1 MTEIKLPPLARW
13 ELDRDY
19 LSRSRPEL
27 FDELWGNNATR
38 VLAMHAGKVLLR
50 ADSQTP
56 KLNLMQVDQ
65 VPTANLRVYLGK
77 TSSATSSE
85 EAGAAIVLAIV
96 NENSANQIE
105 PDASKWIGLRSLG
118 AELSDRDAG
127 LFTQALALYN
137 WHEINQHCPKCGTP
151 TVVEQGG
158 WARRCF
164 KDNNEIFPRTDPAI
178 IVAITDQ
185 EDRILL
191 GSQGTWEQNRWSIL
205 AGFVEAGESL
215 EAAVVREMKEECG
228 LEVFEVEYLYSQSWP
243 FPQSLMLGFK
253 AKADSSIEFV
263 PDGEEIVKLRWF
275 SRAEIAAEAKSILLP
290 SDSTISRA
298 LIELWYGSAID
309 SAAEETKNG
318 QQ

>member
-1 MTEIKLPPLARW
+1 
-13 ELDRDY
+13 
-19 LSRSRPEL
+19 
-27 FDELWGNNATR
+27 
-38 VLAMHAGKVLLR
+38 MHGGKVLLR
-50 ADSQTP
+50 ADSETP
-56 KLNLMQVDQ
+56 KLNLMPVDQ

-77 TSSATSSE
+77 TTSATSH
-85 EAGAAIVLAIV
+85 EASGAAIVLAIV

-105 PDASKWIGLRSLG
+105 PDGSKWIGLRSLG

-137 WHEINQHCPKCGTP
+137 WHENNAHCPKCGTP
-151 TVVEQGG
+151 TVIEQGG

-185 EDRILL
+185 QGRILL
-191 GSQGTWEQNRWSIL
+191 GSQGTWEHNRWSVL

-228 LEVFEVEYLYSQSWP
+228 LEVFDIQYLYSQSWP
-243 FPQSLMLGFK
+243 FPQSLMLGFS
-253 AKADSSIEFV
+253 AKADSSIEFL

-275 SRAEIAAEAKSILLP
+275 SKAEIAAEAKSLLLP
-290 SDSTISRA
+290 SDSTISRS
-298 LIELWYGSAID
+298 LIELWYGSPID
-309 SAAEETKNG
+309 SAAEEAKNG

>member
-1 MTEIKLPPLARW
+1 MQ
-13 ELDRDY
+13 
-19 LSRSRPEL
+19 S
-27 FDELWGNNATR
+27 TR
-38 VLAMHAGKVLLR
+38 VLVLHEGKALVRKGLSSPELYLL
-50 ADSQTP
+50 P
-56 KLNLMQVDQ
+56 VEK
-65 VPTANLRVYLGK
+65 VPAANLRVYLGK
-77 TSSATSSE
+77 TTIE
-85 EAGAAIVLAIV
+85 TPLEAKGSAIVLAVV
-96 NENSANQIE
+96 NDNSAMSIE
-105 PDASKWIGLRSLG
+105 ADPSLWQSLRALG
-118 AELSDRDAG
+118 AVLSDRDAG
-127 LFTQALALYN
+127 LFTQSLAVAN
-137 WHEINQHCPKCGTP
+137 WHEKNQHCPKCGTP
-151 TVVEQGG
+151 TVIEQGG
-158 WARRCF
+158 WVRRCF

-228 LEVFEVEYLYSQSWP
+228 LDVFDVEYLYSQSWP
-243 FPQSLMLGFK
+243 FPQSLMLGFT
-253 AKADSSIEFV
+253 AKADSSIVFL

-275 SRAEIAAEAKSILLP
+275 SRAEIAAEAKSLLLP

-318 QQ
+318 EQ

>member
-1 MTEIKLPPLARW
+1 
-13 ELDRDY
+13 
-19 LSRSRPEL
+19 
-27 FDELWGNNATR
+27 
-38 VLAMHAGKVLLR
+38 MHEGKVLLR
-50 ADSQTP
+50 TDSETP
-56 KLNLMQVDQ
+56 ILNLMPVDQ

-77 TSSATSSE
+77 TTSATAFE
-85 EAGAAIVLAIV
+85 VAGAAIVLAIV

-105 PDASKWIGLRSLG
+105 SDTSKWIGLRSLG
-118 AELSDRDAG
+118 ADLSDRDAG

-185 EDRILL
+185 DDRILL
-191 GSQGTWEQNRWSIL
+191 GSQGTWEHNRWSIL

-228 LEVFEVEYLYSQSWP
+228 LDVFEIEYLYSQSWP

-253 AKADSSIEFV
+253 AKADSSKEFL

-275 SRAEIAAEAKSILLP
+275 SRAEIAAEAKSLLLP
-290 SDSTISRA
+290 SDSTISRS

-309 SAAEETKNG
+309 SASEETKNG

>member
-1 MTEIKLPPLARW
+1 
-13 ELDRDY
+13 
-19 LSRSRPEL
+19 
-27 FDELWGNNATR
+27 
-38 VLAMHAGKVLLR
+38 MHGGKVLLR
-50 ADSQTP
+50 ADSETP
-56 KLNLMQVDQ
+56 KLNLMPVDQ

-77 TSSATSSE
+77 TTSATSH
-85 EAGAAIVLAIV
+85 EASGAAIVLAIV

-105 PDASKWIGLRSLG
+105 PDGSKWIGLRSLG

-137 WHEINQHCPKCGTP
+137 WHENNAHCPKCGTP
-151 TVVEQGG
+151 TVIEQGG

-185 EDRILL
+185 QDRILL
-191 GSQGTWEQNRWSIL
+191 GSQGTWEHNRWSVL

-228 LEVFEVEYLYSQSWP
+228 LEVFDIQYLYSQSWP
-243 FPQSLMLGFK
+243 FPQSLMLGFS
-253 AKADSSIEFV
+253 AKADSSIEFL

-275 SRAEIAAEAKSILLP
+275 SKAEIAAEAKSLLLP
-290 SDSTISRA
+290 SDSTISRS
-298 LIELWYGSAID
+298 LIELWYGSPID
-309 SAAEETKNG
+309 SAAEEAKNG

>member
-1 MTEIKLPPLARW
+1 MQ
-13 ELDRDY
+13 
-19 LSRSRPEL
+19 S
-27 FDELWGNNATR
+27 TR
-38 VLAMHAGKVLLR
+38 VLVLHEGKALVRKGLSSPELYLL
-50 ADSQTP
+50 P
-56 KLNLMQVDQ
+56 VEK
-65 VPTANLRVYLGK
+65 VPAANLRVYLGK
-77 TSSATSSE
+77 TTIE
-85 EAGAAIVLAIV
+85 TPLEAKGSAIVLAVV
-96 NENSANQIE
+96 NDNSAMSIE
-105 PDASKWIGLRSLG
+105 PDPALWQSLRALG
-118 AELSDRDAG
+118 SELSDRDAG
-127 LFTQALALYN
+127 LFTQSLAVAN
-137 WHEINQHCPKCGTP
+137 WHEKNQHCPKCGTP
-151 TVVEQGG
+151 TVIEQGG
-158 WARRCF
+158 WVRRCF

-228 LEVFEVEYLYSQSWP
+228 LDVFDVEYLYSQSWP
-243 FPQSLMLGFK
+243 FPQSLMLGFT
-253 AKADSSIEFV
+253 AKADSSIVFL

-275 SRAEIAAEAKSILLP
+275 SRAEIAAEAKSLLLP

-318 QQ
+318 EQ

>member
-27 FDELWGNNATR
+27 FDELWSMESTR
-38 VLAMHAGKVLLR
+38 VLVLHQGKALVRKGLSSPELSLL
-50 ADSQTP
+50 P
-56 KLNLMQVDQ
+56 VEK
-65 VPTANLRVYLGK
+65 VPAANLRVYLGK
-77 TSSATSSE
+77 TTIETALEPKGS
-85 EAGAAIVLAIV
+85 AIVLAVV
-96 NENSANQIE
+96 NDNSAMSIE
-105 PDASKWIGLRSLG
+105 ADPMLWQSLRTLG
-118 AELSDRDAG
+118 SELSDRDAG
-127 LFTQALALYN
+127 LFTQSLAVAN

-151 TVVEQGG
+151 TVIEQGG
-158 WARRCF
+158 WVRRCF
-164 KDNNEIFPRTDPAI
+164 KDNSEIFPRTDPAI

-191 GSQGTWEQNRWSIL
+191 GSQGTWEDNRWSIL

-228 LEVFEVEYLYSQSWP
+228 LEVFDVKYLYSQSWP
-243 FPQSLMLGFK
+243 FPQSLMLGFT
-253 AKADSSIEFV
+253 AKADSSIEFL

-275 SRAEIAAEAKSILLP
+275 SRAEIAAEAKSLLLP

>member
-19 LSRSRPEL
+19 LSRSKPEL
-27 FDELWGNNATR
+27 FDELWSFETTR

-50 ADSQTP
+50 AGSETP
-56 KLNLMQVDQ
+56 KLNLMPVDQ

-77 TSSATSSE
+77 TTSATSLESN
-85 EAGAAIVLAIV
+85 GAAIVLAIV

-105 PDASKWIGLRSLG
+105 PDSSKWIGLRSLG
-118 AELSDRDAG
+118 AELTDRDAG

-137 WHEINQHCPKCGTP
+137 WHETNQHCPKCGTP
-151 TVVEQGG
+151 TVIEQGG

-185 EDRILL
+185 QDRILL
-191 GSQGTWEQNRWSIL
+191 GSQGTWEHNRWSVL

-228 LEVFEVEYLYSQSWP
+228 LEVFDIQYLYSQSWP
-243 FPQSLMLGFK
+243 FPQSLMLGFN
-253 AKADSSIEFV
+253 AKADSSIELL

-275 SRAEIAAEAKSILLP
+275 SKAEIAAEAKSLLLP
-290 SDSTISRA
+290 SDSTISRS
-298 LIELWYGSAID
+298 LIELWYGSRID
-309 SAAEETKNG
+309 SAIEEAKNG

>member
-19 LSRSRPEL
+19 LSRARPEL

-85 EAGAAIVLAIV
+85 AAGAAIVLAIV

>member
-1 MTEIKLPPLARW
+1 VTEIKLPPLARW

-19 LSRSRPEL
+19 LSRARPEL

-164 KDNNEIFPRTDPAI
+164 KDNNQIFPRTDPAI